1 MPISGHQEGALSGT
15 VTGPEAMLHTIQE
28 LGIVPFFSNAI
39 PGFSIEERTPGG
51 FWFDDVTLGPWD
63 WKIPV
68 IESGEIAYGKFI
80 LGGKSCFATAKWY
93 RELMNYRRSLEKY
106 ASDAPQQK
114 VMSYVNEHGAI
125 TIKEVRSLL
134 GIKKNAADSIVT
146 KLMMQTRL
154 VTGAIQRVYRGP
166 DLHYNGW
173 QVSSFCKPD
182 DLFGTSNEESSKEFD
197 LSFSRTFKDFPFS
210 ENKKTKES
218 AHSPSESFD
227 LLFQQIKS
235 VAPKATD
242 AEIRKILG

>member
-1 MPISGHQEGALSGT
+1 
-15 VTGPEAMLHTIQE
+15 
-28 LGIVPFFSNAI
+28 
-39 PGFSIEERTPGG
+39 
-51 FWFDDVTLGPWD
+51 
-63 WKIPV
+63 
-68 IESGEIAYGKFI
+68 
-80 LGGKSCFATAKWY
+80 
-93 RELMNYRRSLEKY
+93 MNYRRSLDKY
-106 ASDAPQQK
+106 SPDDIQQK

-146 KLMMQTRL
+146 KLMMQTHL

-210 ENKKTKES
+210 ENEKHKES
-218 AHSPSESFD
+218 THSPSESFD
-227 LLFQQIKS
+227 LLFHQIQS
-235 VAPKATD
+235 VAPEATD
-242 AEIRKILG
+242 TQIRKILG